1 MAKKILLAA
10 AVVIILL
17 GLVYRPIMNRLY
29 PIQNK
34 KTVEYYSQEYGLDQ
48 MLVYSVIKI
57 ESKFNPYATSSKGAK
72 GLMQIT
78 PSTGEYLSK
87 LLGDKDFSEN
97 MLYEKET
104 NIRYGCFYLSKL
116 ISDFKGDLVLA
127 LAAYNGGEGN
137 VRRWLE
143 KHDEGEEFRVDDIP
157 FSETKSYV
165 KKVSKNYSIYKF
177 LYKAD

>member
-1 MAKKILLAA
+1 MTKRILLAI

-17 GLVYRPIMNRLY
+17 CAAYRPIMKRLY
-29 PIQNK
+29 PVQNK
-34 KTVEYYSQEYGLDQ
+34 KIVEYYSQEYGLDP

-57 ESKFNPYATSSKGAK
+57 ESKFNPYAVSSKGAK

-78 PSTGEYLSK
+78 PSTGEYLSR

-97 MLYEKET
+97 ILYDKDT

-116 ISDFKGDLVLA
+116 ITDFKGDLVLA

-143 KHDEGEEFRVDDIP
+143 KHEEGEEFRVDDIP
-157 FSETKSYV
+157 FDETRSYV
-165 KKVSKNYSIYKF
+165 RKVSKNYSIYRT
-177 LYKAD
+177 LYKGN